1 MSLPD
6 PLEIRP
12 RSGLSARVNVPGS
25 KSLSNRALPIAAL
38 ARGTSTLTGGLAS
51 DDTNVM
57 IGSLEALGCRVERA
71 GGSWRVPGQSGAFEA
86 PKAPLQV
93 GNSGTTARFLS
104 AAASLAAGPVVND
117 GDARL
122 RERPPAGG
130 FCDILPI
137 RLRISGRA

>member
-1 MSLPD
+1 MPLPD

-71 GGSWRVPGQSGAFEA
+71 GGSWRRDGT
-86 PKAPLQV
+86 PLGV
-93 GNSGTTARFLS
+93 HC
-104 AAASLAAGPVVND
+104 AAAVAMAQAA
-117 GDARL
+117 A
-122 RERPPAGG
+122 PPA
-130 FCDILPI
+130 P
-137 RLRISGRA
+137 AANWQKKK